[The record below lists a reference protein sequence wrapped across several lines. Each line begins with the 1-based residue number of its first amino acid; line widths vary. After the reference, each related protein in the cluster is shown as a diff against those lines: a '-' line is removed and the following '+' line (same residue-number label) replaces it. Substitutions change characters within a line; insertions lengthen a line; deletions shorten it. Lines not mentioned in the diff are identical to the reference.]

1 MEDNLRARLLIREGL
16 ELDSLDVHAVLLLGL
31 VAMSWLGYREKR
43 NGRGDLVGFCIGLVR
58 PVVGRGTAGSSGMG
72 APSYVLYIPKV
83 RTSIRSIAGH
93 GKPHQINKAA
103 PQVTGS
109 GAAASR
115 NRPDRILD
123 VNTGSWGQ
131 YSQVLNNAR
140 HSPRRHRTLFYV
152 SCSMIPGA
160 AGFHGDSRNNMTWY
174 IQNDTRFCFWC
185 LAHYR
190 GSDTALEDTHLVTES
205 RVTPSGSAEES
216 TTTDM
221 QNAAQAA
228 KYKCALFTIHHL
240 HIRERKPPETQITN
254 VTYIPHCPD
263 PLVTVSGDV
272 SGS

>member
-1 MEDNLRARLLIREGL
+1 
-16 ELDSLDVHAVLLLGL
+16 
-31 VAMSWLGYREKR
+31 
-43 NGRGDLVGFCIGLVR
+43 
-58 PVVGRGTAGSSGMG
+58 
-72 APSYVLYIPKV
+72 
-83 RTSIRSIAGH
+83 
-93 GKPHQINKAA
+93 
-103 PQVTGS
+103 VTGS

-205 RVTPSGSAEES
+205 RVTPSGSAERVPQQICK
-216 TTTDM
+216 M
-221 QNAAQAA
+221 P
-228 KYKCALFTIHHL
+228 H
-240 HIRERKPPETQITN
+240 KPPNTNAPFSPFIIFISEKGNHTRNTNNQRDIHSTLSRSISHSLRRCQRILTRHPNNHTKGPFETM
-254 VTYIPHCPD
+254 D
-263 PLVTVSGDV
+263 SGR
-272 SGS
+272 